1 MCMLAAQEDG
11 VCEEPGLLRQLEL
24 LRTAKLMR
32 LAFICQD
39 LADGL
44 MAVNDITGRCG
55 GQCEVSSCSL
65 VIRCVVWCGGECES
79 YGHGD

>member
-1 MCMLAAQEDG
+1 MCVLATQEDG

-44 MAVNDITGRCG
+44 MAVNDITGGAR
-55 GQCEVSSCSL
+55 VSVVVL
-65 VIRCVVWCGGECES
+65 V
-79 YGHGD
+79 